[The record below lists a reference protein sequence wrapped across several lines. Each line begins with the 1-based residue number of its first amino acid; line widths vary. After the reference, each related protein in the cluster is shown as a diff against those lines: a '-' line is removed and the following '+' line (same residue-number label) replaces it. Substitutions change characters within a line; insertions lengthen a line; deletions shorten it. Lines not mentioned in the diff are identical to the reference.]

1 MNDKNNSNNIR
12 KRQYLI
18 DEIKVGDTWRIF
30 KILSEFVEGFERLSG
45 VEPAVSIF
53 GSARVKEDHRDY
65 RRARELGRLLA
76 KEGISVVTGGGPGIM
91 EAANRGAAEAG
102 GRSIGLNIELPFEQ
116 KPNPYAKKVITFN
129 YFFVRKVMLVK
140 YASAFVIFPGG
151 FGTMDEFFEALTL
164 IQTRKI
170 LPFPLILMDSDYWS
184 GLLDWIKNR
193 VLVEGFVSEKDI
205 DLIQVKDDVHEVVDT
220 IKTFLSMF

>member
-1 MNDKNNSNNIR
+1 MKNGNNL
-12 KRQYLI
+12 KSKQYLI
-18 DEIKVGDTWRIF
+18 DEIKAGDTWRIF
-30 KILSEFVEGFERLSG
+30 KILSEFVEGFEHLSG

-53 GSARVKEDHRDY
+53 GSARVKEGHRDY
-65 RRARELGRLLA
+65 RKARELGNLLA
-76 KEGISVVTGGGPGIM
+76 DEGVTVITGGGPGIM

-102 GRSIGLNIELPFEQ
+102 GRSIGINIELPFEQ
-116 KPNPYAKKVITFN
+116 KPNPYANKVITFN

-170 LPFPLILMDSDYWS
+170 LPFPLILVDSEYWG
-184 GLLDWIKNR
+184 GLISWIKNTM
-193 VLVEGFVSEKDI
+193 LTEGFISPEDLN
-205 DLIQVKDDVHEVVDT
+205 LIQIKDDVRDIVGV
-220 IKTFLSMF
+220 IKSFLSMY